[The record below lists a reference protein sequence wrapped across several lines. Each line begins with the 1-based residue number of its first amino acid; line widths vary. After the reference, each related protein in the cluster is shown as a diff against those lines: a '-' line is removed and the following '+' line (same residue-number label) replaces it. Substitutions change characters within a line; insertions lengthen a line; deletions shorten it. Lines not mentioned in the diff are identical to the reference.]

1 MKQDWIICHDA
12 TQGDMAYACEC
23 LRCGDVQKVA
33 MPISINCYV
42 ALARAFAK
50 QHKHCRQRT
59 KEIGPR
65 IVEAAM
71 AEGVPLNVIEDH
83 FDLEE
88 NQHG

>member
-12 TQGDMAYACEC
+12 THGDLAYACEC

-33 MPISINCYV
+33 TPISINCHV
-42 ALARAFAK
+42 ALAGAFAK
-50 QHKHCRQRT
+50 QHKDCR
-59 KEIGPR
+59 PR

-71 AEGVPLNVIEDH
+71 ADGVPLHVIEDKL
-83 FDLEE
+83 DREE